1 MKVMFYVQHLLG
13 IGHLVRASR
22 IASALVESGHDVVMV
37 SGGLPVAG
45 FPPAGVA
52 LEQLTPLRSADSSF
66 SSLADEHGAAV
77 DDAMREQRRQ
87 QLLAAYDRISPD
99 CLIIEAFPF
108 ARRQMRFEL
117 LPLLEHVHAQ
127 RSSRRALVVSSVR
140 DIVQPKSRER
150 DKATAELVARYFD
163 LVLVHGDER
172 FARFSETFSEAG
184 AVADRL
190 AYTGM
195 VAPAP
200 SAEGTG
206 SSRRYDVVVSAGG
219 GAVGAALLDAAIGA
233 RPLTRLAAGRW
244 LVVTGPNLP
253 EDVFAR
259 LQAAQSD
266 GLTLSRFE
274 PGLAAVIASARLSVS
289 QAGYNTV
296 ADMLSGSAA
305 GVLVPFEG
313 AGEREQLVRAQRLA
327 ALGRVAVVREC
338 QLDAS
343 SLAAAIEAALDLDH
357 PDDFPV
363 NLGGARNSARLVE
376 EHLAAFRAGH
386 AS

>member
-22 IASALVESGHDVVMV
+22 IASALVEAGHNVTMV

-45 FPPAGVA
+45 FPPAGVE

-66 SSLADEHGAAV
+66 SSLADEHGKPV
-77 DDAMREQRRQ
+77 DEATQGRRRQ
-87 QLLAAYDRISPD
+87 QLLAAYDRLSPD

-117 LPLLEHVHAQ
+117 LPLLEHVHGQ
-127 RSSRRALVVSSVR
+127 SRGERALVVSSVR

-150 DKATAELVARYFD
+150 DKATADLVMRYFD
-163 LVLVHGDER
+163 LVLVHGDET
-172 FARFSETFSEAG
+172 FARFGETFSEADVISG
-184 AVADRL
+184 RL

-195 VAPAP
+195 IAPP
-200 SAEGTG
+200 SAASGAATG
-206 SSRRYDVVVSAGG
+206 RRYEVVVSAGG

-233 RPLTRLAAGRW
+233 RPLTRLAHDRW

-253 EDVFAR
+253 EEAFVR
-259 LQAAQSD
+259 LQSSQAE
-266 GLTLSRFE
+266 GITLSRFE
-274 PGLAAVIASARLSVS
+274 PGLAGLIASARVSVS

-296 ADMLSGSAA
+296 ADMLSGHAA

-313 AGEREQLVRAQRLA
+313 TGEREQLVRAQRLA
-327 ALGRVAVVREC
+327 ALGRVAVVRESG
-338 QLDAS
+338 LDAH
-343 SLAAAIEAALDLDH
+343 SLAGAIEAALDLETSSS
-357 PDDFPV
+357 PQI
-363 NLGGARNSARLVE
+363 NLDGARNSARLVE
-376 EHLAAFRAGH
+376 ECCAAFLAEKD
-386 AS
+386 S

>member
-22 IASALVESGHDVVMV
+22 IASALVEAGHDVVMV

-52 LEQLTPLRSADSSF
+52 LEQLIPLRSADSSF

-77 DDAMREQRRQ
+77 DDAMREQRRH
-87 QLLAAYDRISPD
+87 QLLATYDRISPD

-127 RSSRRALVVSSVR
+127 PSSRRALVVSSVR

-150 DKATAELVARYFD
+150 DKATAKLVARYFD

-172 FARFSETFSEAG
+172 FARFSDTFSEAG

-200 SAEGTG
+200 PAADTG

-253 EDVFAR
+253 ENVFAR

-363 NLGGARNSARLVE
+363 NLDGARNSARLVE
-376 EHLAAFRAGH
+376 EHLAAFRAGQ

>member
-22 IASALVESGHDVVMV
+22 IASALLEAGHEVFMV

-52 LEQLTPLRSADSSF
+52 LEQLSPLRSADSSF
-66 SSLADEHGAAV
+66 STLADEHGMPV
-77 DDAMREQRRQ
+77 DEAMRGKRRQ
-87 QLLAAYDRISPD
+87 QLMAAYDRISPD

-117 LPLLEHVHAQ
+117 LPLLEHVHRRQAP
-127 RSSRRALVVSSVR
+127 RRAMVVSSVR

-150 DKATAELVARYFD
+150 DKATAELVGKYFD

-172 FARFSETFSEAG
+172 FAGFSDTFSEAG
-184 AVADRL
+184 AIADRL
-190 AYTGM
+190 AYTGI
-195 VAPAP
+195 VAPAAP
-200 SAEGTG
+200 AADDGC
-206 SSRRYDVVVSAGG
+206 SRQFDAVVSAGG
-219 GAVGAALLDAAIGA
+219 GAVGAALLDAAVGA
-233 RPLTRLAAGRW
+233 RPLTRLADGRW

-253 EDVFAR
+253 DDAFAR
-259 LQAAQSD
+259 LRAAQSP
-266 GLTLSRFE
+266 GLTLTRFE
-274 PGLAAVIASARLSVS
+274 PGLAGLIGSARLSVS

-327 ALGRVAVVREC
+327 ALGRVSVVREC
-338 QLDAS
+338 ELDAPG
-343 SLAAAIEAALDLDH
+343 LAAAIETALDLAH
-357 PDDFPV
+357 PDDLPV
-363 NLGGARNSARLVE
+363 DLNGARNSALLVE
-376 EHLAAFRAGH
+376 ERLASFLAGQAF
-386 AS
+386 

>member
-22 IASALVESGHDVVMV
+22 IASALVEAGHDVTMV

-45 FPPAGVA
+45 FPPAGVE

-66 SSLADEHGAAV
+66 SSLADEHGKPV
-77 DDAMREQRRQ
+77 DEAMREQRQR
-87 QLLAAYDRISPD
+87 QLLDVYDRISPD
-99 CLIIEAFPF
+99 CLIIEAYPF

-117 LPLLEHVHAQ
+117 LPLLDHVHGQ
-127 RSSRRALVVSSVR
+127 PSGRRALVVSSVR

-150 DKATAELVARYFD
+150 DKVTAELVGKYFD
-163 LVLVHGDER
+163 LVLVHGDET
-172 FARFSETFSEAG
+172 FAGFGETFSQAEAIAG
-184 AVADRL
+184 KL

-195 VAPAP
+195 IAPPPAA
-200 SAEGTG
+200 SGAAAG
-206 SSRRYDVVVSAGG
+206 RRFDVVVSAGG

-233 RPLTRLAAGRW
+233 RQLTRLAQDRW

-253 EDVFAR
+253 EEAFLR
-259 LQAAQSD
+259 LQAVQAD
-266 GLTLSRFE
+266 GITLSRFE
-274 PGLAAVIASARLSVS
+274 PGLAGLIASARVSVS

-296 ADMLSGSAA
+296 ADMLSGIAA

-313 AGEREQLVRAQRLA
+313 TGEREQLVRAQRLA
-327 ALGRVAVVREC
+327 ALHRVAVVRESG
-338 QLDAS
+338 LDART
-343 SLAAAIEAALDLDH
+343 LAGAIDAALDLETSGS
-357 PDDFPV
+357 PQI
-363 NLGGARNSARLVE
+363 NLDGARTSARLVE
-376 EHLAAFRAGH
+376 ERRAAFLAEQ